1 MGRYIPSSMLDKVG
15 YHEKSELADRII
27 YMARDIEQEYQ
38 SEYMPLV
45 LNVYKEFM
53 AFPDV
58 SDALVQK
65 MNNPDDLS
73 VLADELE
80 KYANAVKI
88 NPGISRYPKLYN
100 PFELLEKVKD
110 LLLPQLEFEGK
121 KIFPKQNALYP
132 KMN

>member
-1 MGRYIPSSMLDKVG
+1 
-15 YHEKSELADRII
+15 
-27 YMARDIEQEYQ
+27 
-38 SEYMPLV
+38 MPLV